1 MTMNLEYN
9 NQTYQINLN
18 DGVSISIPVQF
29 NKNEHPKFYD
39 DSRILNIVISF
50 LILLILTNFHKY
62 HLHQFY
68 IFLLNIL

>member
-1 MTMNLEYN
+1 MTNV
-9 NQTYQINLN
+9 INL
-18 DGVSISIPVQF
+18 ISELAKIF
-29 NKNEHPKFYD
+29 AIFWKLSLTNLYD

>member
-1 MTMNLEYN
+1 MTNV
-9 NQTYQINLN
+9 INL
-18 DGVSISIPVQF
+18 ISVLAKIF
-29 NKNEHPKFYD
+29 AIFWKLSLTNFYD

>member
-1 MTMNLEYN
+1 MTNV
-9 NQTYQINLN
+9 INL
-18 DGVSISIPVQF
+18 ISVLAKIF
-29 NKNEHPKFYD
+29 AIFWKLSLTKFYD